1 MEKII
6 ELEGHV
12 QVVTVYPKKI
22 VISGKK
28 GFMGAMATGGTN
40 QEIRIKDITG
50 IEFKENDNW
59 TKGHIVFNTAA
70 TVTKGATGLLSG
82 LSSEPNPNR
91 VIFNKKQNDSFVELK
106 QKIEEIMDQMDSNQ
120 GTTVQAPSA
129 ADEIQKFSTLL
140 KDGLITQDE
149 FDEKKKK
156 LLDL

>member
-1 MEKII
+1 M
-6 ELEGHV
+6 
-12 QVVTVYPKKI
+12 
-22 VISGKK
+22 
-28 GFMGAMATGGTN
+28 
-40 QEIRIKDITG
+40 
-50 IEFKENDNW
+50 
-59 TKGHIVFNTAA
+59 
-70 TVTKGATGLLSG
+70 LSG